1 MTKTNTTPTYK
12 IDLTIHFDRDNATSN
27 AVPNKLAQIKE
38 YLSINA
44 PLYHNHILFAGGYD
58 CIFSAATGS
67 RFIIYTD
74 EANRKNITAYLY
86 EVCKGLS
93 SYIANGS
100 GIPVK
105 M

>member
-1 MTKTNTTPTYK
+1 MTKTKTTPTHK

-27 AVPNKLAQIKE
+27 AIPNKLAQIKD

-67 RFIIYTD
+67 RFVIYTD
-74 EANRKNITAYLY
+74 EANRENITAYLY
-86 EVCKGLS
+86 KVCKGLT
-93 SYIANGS
+93 SYIANGN
-100 GIPVK
+100 GIPAE

>member
-1 MTKTNTTPTYK
+1 MTKTKTTPTHK
-12 IDLTIHFDRDNATSN
+12 IDLTIHFDRENATSN
-27 AVPNKLAQIKE
+27 SIPNKLAQIKD

-67 RFIIYTD
+67 RFVIYTD
-74 EANRKNITAYLY
+74 EAKHEVITAYLY
-86 EVCKGLS
+86 KVCNGLS

-100 GIPVK
+100 GIPIE